1 MSYSMLDDDPRG
13 FRKKKSFASRLLR
26 LHSLLAWLLVFVLVV
41 LFWKTRT
48 SLMKQVA
55 ELKDFSDSTQSET
68 FEKIS
73 KMNENIGAK
82 NREIAELS
90 RAQRADKKT
99 ISQCEVEKSNLMS
112 ERDQLST
119 KYDGC
124 TKETQSLKQQLES
137 LRVEAEQNHQVH
149 TDTHQMKDTRIQDL
163 ENQVKNLADQL
174 NAQRNV
180 NTQQQQ
186 QANRETQTVDSNNV
200 RREPRRQNN
209 NVEAG
214 NSNNNVQQ
222 NSPVKRA
229 ENENSNSV
237 QQEQQQQGIP
247 SKRRGQR
254 SPDEQSNGNIRIT
267 DLPDEQKD
275 VGSGRENRP
284 LPKPTRGRK
293 KKSMGMLK
301 EHMGIHVGD
310 EEY

>member
-13 FRKKKSFASRLLR
+13 FRKKKSFGSRLLR

-180 NTQQQQ
+180 NRQQQQQQ
-186 QANRETQTVDSNNV
+186 QANRETQTVDSNN
-200 RREPRRQNN
+200 
-209 NVEAG
+209 
-214 NSNNNVQQ
+214 Q

-229 ENENSNSV
+229 ENGNSNSV
-237 QQEQQQQGIP
+237 QQEQQQQQGIP